1 MFYVLKQKTK
11 KHLFSQCQLVQKHEI
26 ILLWMS
32 REVVDSGTWCSP
44 ESCFDLFQSFA
55 FCLWDESYSE
65 DDIED
70 AHKSK
75 HPEGSSTRQNILK
88 KKSSSS

>member
-1 MFYVLKQKTK
+1 M
-11 KHLFSQCQLVQKHEI
+11 VQKHEI
-26 ILLWMS
+26 IFLWMGQ
-32 REVVDSGTWCSP
+32 EDVDSGTRCSP
-44 ESCFDLFQSFA
+44 ERCFDLFQGFA

-75 HPEGSSTRQNILK
+75 HPEGSSTGQNILK
-88 KKSSSS
+88 KNPVQELKLFFQLLIVNDVMSFLL